1 MEKPVRRSPVAAKD
15 RVMYDRLA
23 ESLRRAMIKHR
34 LSERK
39 LAAELGVTIG
49 TTQKY
54 FRAGVHPM
62 RIATEINCKLAKL
75 LGISVDALIRFY
87 ETGDYESGLSFGE
100 VVSWIETS
108 GGAEHMSEI
117 LAAAAAASKRGVAS
131 PSQSGLEPY
140 TWPRAELDEAEVP
153 QRLRERMGL
162 SEERLMALEIE
173 GVFDEELVE
182 AFAVATNLNEESV
195 RDAFERRVPVE

>member
-1 MEKPVRRSPVAAKD
+1 MEKPVRRSPVAAKN
-15 RVMYDRLA
+15 RAMYDRLA

-62 RIATEINCKLAKL
+62 RVATEINHKLAKL

-117 LAAAAAASKRGVAS
+117 LAAAAAASKRGVPS
-131 PSQSGLEPY
+131 SSQSGLEPY
-140 TWPRAELDEAEVP
+140 TWPRTELDEAEVP

-182 AFAVATNLNEESV
+182 AFAVATNLSEEAV